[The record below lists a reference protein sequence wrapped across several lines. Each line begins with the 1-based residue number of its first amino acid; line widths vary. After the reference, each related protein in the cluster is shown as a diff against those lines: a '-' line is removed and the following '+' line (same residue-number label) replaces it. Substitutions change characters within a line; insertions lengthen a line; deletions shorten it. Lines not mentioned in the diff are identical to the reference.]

1 MGYWHFPNKN
11 NPPKVEPL
19 SVLIFVNL
27 SPVLEIFTLSVP
39 PPVPDLFKLPS
50 IPPVLD
56 LFKLPSIGSKKHENT
71 NPLQKLITQ
80 HNYQQTQK
88 TKEIKIK

>member
-19 SVLIFVNL
+19 SVLVFFNL
-27 SPVLEIFTLSVP
+27 PPVLEIFTLSVP
-39 PPVPDLFKLPS
+39 PPV
-50 IPPVLD
+50 LD
-56 LFKLPSIGSKKHENT
+56 LFKLPSTGGKKHENT

-88 TKEIKIK
+88 TKEIKRK